1 MQIKRPTIY
10 QIVGQK
16 DVSASQHTVYVC
28 HSFPD
33 KKQMPSVFMVAG
45 ASAVVLD
52 AKMKKSV
59 TLPHFLLLFVMKDGA
74 GSHDLSFLI
83 FNFKLA
89 ECVQMLTGNI

>member
-1 MQIKRPTIY
+1 MKRPTSTSFLV
-10 QIVGQK
+10 QNN
-16 DVSASQHTVYVC
+16 VSASQQTVYVS

-59 TLPHFLLLFVMKDGA
+59 TLPHFLLLFAMKDGA

-83 FNFKLA
+83 FNSKLA
-89 ECVQMLTGNI
+89 ERVQMLIVNI